1 MSPPLGLHLAA
12 MRFAMRE
19 AVLAADLLL
28 LRVWCAYL
36 MVRGWASAW
45 ARSPAGYRT
54 LRAECGGAPGVQ
66 VVLYEREAHAVL
78 DAAGIDPPT
87 RYARGVMR
95 LATAEGRPAAE
106 VLGDLLALQAWWLSR
121 ADDPGGAMCAEVT
134 LVQRDGRAKTG
145 PWMKK
150 GTSLD
155 EFLAVHPRLLEVL
168 TRLAHE
174 LIATHGARVSVNALF
189 EKLRA
194 DLDLY
199 REVCGGTLPPKTRHG
214 IWRLD
219 NSHRAAVGRLLAAS
233 DPLLARHLDLRR
245 SRADTDPWV
254 ANRSSREAAPGAIIA
269 KPTTGPR
276 DLDAARSDTTR
287 RNHPDPTS
295 TPRRP
300 T

>member
-36 MVRGWASAW
+36 IVRGWVSAW

-54 LRAECGGAPGVQ
+54 LRAECGSAPGVQ

-95 LATAEGRPAAE
+95 LASAEGRPAAE

-121 ADDPGGAMCAEVT
+121 ADDPGGATCAEVA
-134 LVQRDGRAKTG
+134 LAQGDASAKPG

-233 DPLLARHLDLRR
+233 EPALARHLDLRR
-245 SRADTDPWV
+245 SRADQDPLV
-254 ANRSSREAAPGAIIA
+254 TARL
-269 KPTTGPR
+269 TTAEVR
-276 DLDAARSDTTR
+276 ARRAS
-287 RNHPDPTS
+287 
-295 TPRRP
+295 
-300 T
+300 

>member
-19 AVLAADLLL
+19 AVLAADLLM
-28 LRVWCAYL
+28 LRVWVAYL
-36 MVRGWASAW
+36 MVRGWVTAW

-66 VVLYEREAHAVL
+66 VVLYEPEAHAML
-78 DAAGIDPPT
+78 DGVGIDPPT
-87 RYARGVMR
+87 RYARGVGR
-95 LATAEGRPAAE
+95 LASAEGRPGVE

-121 ADDPGGAMCAEVT
+121 THDPA
-134 LVQRDGRAKTG
+134 G
-145 PWMKK
+145 PTRTPLAVAQHAASDKATARPK
-150 GTSLD
+150 RGTSLD

-168 TRLAHE
+168 ARLAHE

-199 REVCGGTLPPKTRHG
+199 REACGGALPPKTRHG

-219 NSHRAAVGRLLAAS
+219 NSHRAAVGRLLAAR
-233 DPLLARHLDLRR
+233 DPALARHLDLRR
-245 SRADTDPWV
+245 SRADVDLHVDARPATT
-254 ANRSSREAAPGAIIA
+254 EARA
-269 KPTTGPR
+269 KR
-276 DLDAARSDTTR
+276 AS
-287 RNHPDPTS
+287 
-295 TPRRP
+295 
-300 T
+300 